1 MINDVKPFAPVIIHL
16 LKGVLYEDNNEAWNL
31 LIRYEPEVKKH
42 FEGIG
47 INVYIDEAEG
57 YAFLKQQESDP
68 EENDGEGILPALI
81 ERRQLSYP
89 ITLLCVLLRKKLLEE
104 DASGGD
110 TKVVL
115 SKEEIVNMIRVFL
128 PEHSNEAKIIDN
140 IDAYINRV
148 ISYGFLRKLKNEEGK
163 FELKR
168 IIKAKITA
176 GDLNNIEHKLKDYAR
191 PD

>member
-1 MINDVKPFAPVIIHL
+1 MTNNIKPFAPVIIHL
-16 LKGVLYEDNNEAWNL
+16 LKGVLYEENSEAWNL
-31 LIRYEPEVKKH
+31 LINYEADVKKH

-47 INVYIDEAEG
+47 IHVYVDVAEG
-57 YAFLKQQESDP
+57 FAFLKPQESDFEADDESVP
-68 EENDGEGILPALI
+68 LPALI
-81 ERRQLSYP
+81 EKRQLSYP
-89 ITLLCVLLRKKLLEE
+89 ITLLCVLLRKRLLEE
-104 DASGGD
+104 DTSGGAIRI
-110 TKVVL
+110 VL
-115 SKEEIVNMIRVFL
+115 SREEIIDLVRVFL

-140 IDAYINRV
+140 IDTYINRI

-176 GDLNNIEHKLKDYAR
+176 DVLQDIEQKLKDYAK

>member
-1 MINDVKPFAPVIIHL
+1 MINNIKPFAPVIIHL
-16 LKGVLYEDNNEAWNL
+16 LKGVLYEDNSEVWNL
-31 LIRYEPEVKKH
+31 LLNYETEVKKH

-47 INVYIDEAEG
+47 VHAYVDTAEG
-57 YAFLKQQESDP
+57 FAFLKQQEMDP
-68 EENDGEGILPALI
+68 EENDDNIPLPTLI
-81 ERRQLSYP
+81 EKRPLSYP

-104 DASGGD
+104 DASGND
-110 TKVVL
+110 TRVVL
-115 SKEEIVNMIRVFL
+115 SKEEIVDMIRVFL

-140 IDAYINRV
+140 IDTYINRI

-176 GDLNNIEHKLKDYAR
+176 DVLQNIEQKLKDYAR

>member
-1 MINDVKPFAPVIIHL
+1 MINNIKPFAPVIIHL
-16 LKGVLYEDNNEAWNL
+16 LKGVLYEDNNQVWNL
-31 LIRYEPEVKKH
+31 LLNYETEIKKY

-47 INVYIDEAEG
+47 VHVYVDVAEG
-57 YAFLKQQESDP
+57 FAFLKQQEMDT
-68 EENDGEGILPALI
+68 EENNEGIPLPTLI
-81 ERRQLSYP
+81 EKRPLSYP

-104 DASGGD
+104 DASGSD
-110 TKVVL
+110 TRVVL
-115 SKEEIVNMIRVFL
+115 SKEEIVDMIRVFL

-140 IDAYINRV
+140 IDTYINRI

-176 GDLNNIEHKLKDYAR
+176 DVLQNIEQKLKDYAR

>member
-1 MINDVKPFAPVIIHL
+1 MPNYIKPFAPVIIYL
-16 LKGVLYEDNNEAWNL
+16 LKGVLYEDNSQAWSL
-31 LIRYEPEVKKH
+31 LLQYEPEVKKH

-47 INVYIDEAEG
+47 IEVYVDEAEG
-57 YAFLKQQESDP
+57 YAFLKQQELDP
-68 EENDGEGILPALI
+68 EENEGEMILPTLI
-81 ERRQLSYP
+81 EKRQLSYP
-89 ITLLCVLLRKKLLEE
+89 ITLLCVLLRKRLLEE
-104 DASGGD
+104 DTSGGN

-115 SKEEIVNMIRVFL
+115 SKEEIVDMIRVFL

-140 IDAYINRV
+140 IDSYINRI

-163 FELKR
+163 YELKR

-176 GDLNNIEHKLKDYAR
+176 DILQNIEQKLKDYAR